1 MKVCSSCLTGLS
13 GLNSCSKQQLK
24 SSQRSPDSPFPK
36 EDLGCCLKVSG
47 DCPYFAQPWCL
58 PANRPASGSVCTRS
72 AAVSPEPFRLC
83 SHHIHLS
90 GIPGIQTCLVFPIH
104 GSGVVYPHLAVQR
117 SLSFILFPW

>member
-47 DCPYFAQPWCL
+47 DCPYFAQPWCSTDL
-58 PANRPASGSVCTRS
+58 HLALIAHGQQQSPQSPSGSVPTVC
-72 AAVSPEPFRLC
+72 
-83 SHHIHLS
+83 
-90 GIPGIQTCLVFPIH
+90 TCLEYLGFRPAWFFLFMGLVW
-104 GSGVVYPHLAVQR
+104 S
-117 SLSFILFPW
+117 ILI